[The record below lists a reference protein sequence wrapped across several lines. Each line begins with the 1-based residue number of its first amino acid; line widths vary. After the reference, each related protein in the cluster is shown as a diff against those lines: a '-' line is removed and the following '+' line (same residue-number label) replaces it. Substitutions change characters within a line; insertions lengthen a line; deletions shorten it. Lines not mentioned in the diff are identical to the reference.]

1 MKISEFLIKH
11 PKLSTLLTIMVSTLF
26 LMWLLVSLSLTKI
39 DKMQIAEANDLAG
52 VITTSFNG
60 IKDEVVLEIKEIKR
74 EKVKEKEIHGIYLT
88 AYSAGSPTKVD
99 KIIASIKGTAINA
112 VIIDIK
118 DYSGYLSYDSNIP
131 MVSELKLE
139 QVKIKNI
146 KGVVEKLHQNNIYTI
161 ARIAV
166 FQDPALSS
174 KKKDWAVMNKNTN
187 QIWKDNKGLSWLDP
201 ANPAVWKYHTEIAK
215 EAIDLGF
222 DEINLDYVRFP
233 SDGPISAM
241 VFPKWKGEGT
251 KADVIKRFFTFFA
264 KELMTEPAY
273 TSVDLFG
280 LVTTI
285 KNDMNIGQLLE
296 NATPYFD
303 YVCPMVY
310 PSHYPNGYMGFNNPA
325 NYPYEIIYKAT
336 KTANERIASSTPSRA
351 KIRPWIQ
358 DFDLGA
364 TYTSSMV
371 KKEIKAIKD
380 SGGFGYL
387 VWDPKN
393 IYTWEAFK

>member
-1 MKISEFLIKH
+1 MKIIDWHAKH
-11 PKLSTLLTIMVSTLF
+11 PKLIALLIILILMVFFMWLTI
-26 LMWLLVSLSLTKI
+26 LLPFTKI
-39 DKMQIAEANDLAG
+39 SQMNIVEADNQA
-52 VITTSFNG
+52 TTGSETKSEEKIID
-60 IKDEVVLEIKEIKR
+60 IKK
-74 EKVKEKEIHGIYLT
+74 EKVKEKEIRGIYLT

-99 KIIASIKGTAINA
+99 KIIANIKGTKINA

-131 MVSELKLE
+131 LVNELKLE
-139 QVKIKNI
+139 QIKIKDL
-146 KGVVEKLHQNNIYTI
+146 KGVIEKLHQNNLYVI

-174 KKKDWAVMNKNTN
+174 KRPSWAVQNKNTG

-201 ANPAVWKYHTEIAK
+201 ANPVVWKYHTEIAK
-215 EAIDLGF
+215 EAISLGF

-233 SDGPISAM
+233 SDGAISAM
-241 VFPKWKGEGT
+241 VFPNWKNNGT
-251 KADVIKRFFTFFA
+251 KAEVIKKFFTFFA
-264 KELMTEPAY
+264 KELMNEPAY

-280 LVTTI
+280 LTTTV
-285 KNDMNIGQLLE
+285 KNDMNIGQVLE

-310 PSHYPNGYMGFNNPA
+310 PSHYPNGYLGYKNPA
-325 NYPYEIIYKAT
+325 NYPYEVIFKAT
-336 KTANERIASSTPSRA
+336 QTANERITSSTPQRA

-364 TYTSSMV
+364 DYTASMI
-371 KKEIKAIKD
+371 KKEIQAIKD
-380 SGGFGYL
+380 AKGFGYL

-393 IYTWEAFK
+393 LYTWEAFK